1 MPEGAGQ
8 SEDTVCRVFSHLVL
22 IVTLLVV
29 STPSRAAELVD
40 KVVAMVDGQI
50 ITLFELNSRVNAF
63 LSKTEGISIS
73 PNDPE
78 YAELQRRILDS
89 MINDILLKQAAAKL
103 KITVS
108 ETEINAKINE
118 IKKSN
123 GMSETQFREQ
133 LAREGLTRKEF
144 EQSLETE
151 AIKHQI
157 VGYMVNKRILVTD
170 DELRAY
176 YDHLDGQ
183 IPDTKE
189 NLTHRTPGTIGFLMV
204 ASAAEAEALRAKI
217 ASGQISF
224 ADAARKYSIG
234 PGKDQG
240 GDLGD
245 VSVEDLA
252 PPLRQALQSVP
263 AGEVTKPVSLD
274 GKMVLLV
281 RKAEG
286 KAPEAA
292 AKPAASD
299 GGQPFEQVRD
309 RVYDMLYREKFE
321 RLFQEYMA
329 KLRAKAVVDVR
340 L

>member
-1 MPEGAGQ
+1 M
-8 SEDTVCRVFSHLVL
+8 SRVFFPLVL
-22 IVTLLVV
+22 VVLVLAF
-29 STPSRAAELVD
+29 STQARSVELVD
-40 KVVAMVDGQI
+40 KVVAMVNGQI
-50 ITLFELNSRVNAF
+50 ITLFELNSKVEKL
-63 LSKTEGISIS
+63 LSKTEGISLS
-73 PNDPE
+73 PKDPE

-108 ETEINAKINE
+108 ETEISAKINE
-118 IKKSN
+118 IKKDN
-123 GMSETQFREQ
+123 KMTETQFREQ
-133 LAREGLTRKEF
+133 LAKEGLTRKEF

-176 YDHLDGQ
+176 YDQMGGD
-183 IPDTKE
+183 IPEARET
-189 NLTHRTPGTIGFLMV
+189 LTRKTPGTIGFLMV
-204 ASAAEAEALRAKI
+204 ASATEAEALRKKI
-217 ASGQISF
+217 AAGQISF
-224 ADAARKYSIG
+224 ADAARKFSIG

-245 VSVEDLA
+245 VSIEDLA
-252 PPLRQALQSVP
+252 PPLRQALQAVP

-274 GKMVLLV
+274 GKAVLLV
-281 RKAEG
+281 RKTGGDAPPVAAE
-286 KAPEAA
+286 PVAA
-292 AKPAASD
+292 RGS
-299 GGQPFEQVRD
+299 QSFEQARD

-321 RLFQEYMA
+321 KLFQEYMA
-329 KLRAKAVVDVR
+329 TLRAKAVVDVR